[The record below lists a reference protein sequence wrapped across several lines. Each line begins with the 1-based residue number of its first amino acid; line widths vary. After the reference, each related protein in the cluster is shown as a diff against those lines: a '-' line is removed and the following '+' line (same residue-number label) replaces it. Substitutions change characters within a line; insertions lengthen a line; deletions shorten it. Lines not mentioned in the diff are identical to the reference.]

1 MVRNKQIDTFNGF
14 SQVSRETIISLVK
27 YENMLIKANNELNLI
42 GKSTEKEIWSRHFL
56 DSFQVI
62 DFISKN
68 EKTLIDIGSGAGFP
82 GLIIG
87 IAAQDRKIP
96 IKIKLIEKSPKKVIF
111 LNKIIDELNL
121 KIEVIEKNV
130 FQSSEKFIADV
141 FVARAFK
148 PLNKILELIH
158 SKARNWKKIIIFM
171 GKTSDQEILHASK
184 NWNIQYKQS
193 VSVTSSDSK
202 IIEIKSIEKK

>member
-1 MVRNKQIDTFNGF
+1 MDRNKQIDTFNGF

-27 YENMLIKANNELNLI
+27 YENMLIRANNELNLI
-42 GKSTEKEIWSRHFL
+42 GKSTEKEIWHRHFL

-68 EKTLIDIGSGAGFP
+68 EKTLIDLGSGAGFP

-96 IKIKLIEKSPKKVIF
+96 NKIKLIEKSPKKVIF

-148 PLNKILELIH
+148 PLSKILELIH
-158 SKARNWKKIIIFM
+158 SNAKNWKKIIIFM